1 MTKDIYA
8 KIWALSPYVNDP
20 ESYSELTRLTREL
33 IARYELQGR
42 LSHDPFSPTRE
53 RTLSLP
59 SEKIKNELKGS
70 TCLVT
75 GGLGCVGS
83 ALVRELL
90 KYKIKNIIIID
101 IRAIAPT
108 LIYKNIVTL
117 HCDIRN
123 SKSVHE
129 IFAQYKPDFVFHA
142 AAQRDPGLA
151 ELNIVET
158 VSTNVK
164 GTLNIIVAC
173 ETVGSVK
180 QLVFSSTGK
189 ASRYVTEE
197 IYAGTKKLVEFIF
210 AACAQSSD
218 IKYSMTRF
226 THILDNSLMN
236 QELVNASHTSKCVG
250 IHSPGK
256 YVTAQNA
263 TEAAL
268 LMLNAL
274 IYSEKENCN
283 FLLVRHLEWPVES
296 LEMAL
301 YYVKESGRSIPV
313 IFLGNP
319 LGYSEKFFRGQF
331 DWSQPNELNLL
342 INVYER
348 KHRKLNKEEDIIIAR
363 PCTTDKFILMRSL
376 HRLEKAHGEKE
387 TRDVL
392 IQELKNIVDASLKRV
407 NPRETKDILRWGLD
421 PRFLDIENVRI
432 SDFQIIVP
440 LLQASLDQSVYK
452 SELIDVIYH
461 HHAVN

>member
-1 MTKDIYA
+1 MIKEIYT
-8 KIWALSPYVNDP
+8 KIWALSPYVDDP
-20 ESYSELTRLTREL
+20 ESYSGLTRLTREL
-33 IARYELQGR
+33 IGQYEVQGR
-42 LSHDPFSPTRE
+42 LRDDPFSPTRE

-59 SEKIKNELKGS
+59 KEKIQKELKGS

-90 KYKIKNIIIID
+90 KYKVKNVIIID
-101 IRAIAPT
+101 IAAIAPT
-108 LIYKNIVTL
+108 LTYKNIVTIQ
-117 HCDIRN
+117 CDIRN

-129 IFAQYKPDFVFHA
+129 VFAHYKPDFVFHTA
-142 AAQRDPGLA
+142 AKRDPGLA

-164 GTLNIIVAC
+164 GTLNVIVAC

-189 ASRYVTEE
+189 ASRYITEE

-210 AACAQSSD
+210 DACARSSK
-218 IKYSMTRF
+218 IRYSMTRC

-236 QELVNASHTSKCVG
+236 QELVNASRNNKYVG

-263 TEAAL
+263 LEAAL

-274 IYSEKENCN
+274 IYSQKEQCN

-301 YYVKESGRSIPV
+301 YYIKESGRSIPV

-331 DWSQPNELNLL
+331 DWSRPNELNLL
-342 INVYER
+342 INVYEG
-348 KHRKLNKEEDIIIAR
+348 KHRRLNEEEDIIIAR
-363 PCTTDKFILMRSL
+363 PCTTDKFVLMKSL
-376 HRLEKAHGEKE
+376 YRLEKTHGEKE

-392 IQELKNIVDASLKRV
+392 LQELKNIVSASLKRV
-407 NPRETKDILRWGLD
+407 NPHDTRDILRWGLD
-421 PRFLDIENVRI
+421 TRFLKAENAQV
-432 SDFQIIVP
+432 SDFQLIVP
-440 LLQASLDQSVYK
+440 LLQASLDHSVY
-452 SELIDVIYH
+452 SSDLIDVIYH
-461 HHAVN
+461 HYAVN

>member
-8 KIWALSPYVNDP
+8 KIWALSPSVNDP
-20 ESYSELTRLTREL
+20 ESYSELTKLTGEL
-33 IARYELQGR
+33 IAQYELQGR
-42 LSHDPFSPTRE
+42 LSYDPFSPTRE
-53 RTLSLP
+53 RTLSQP
-59 SEKIKNELKGS
+59 KEKLKEELKGS

-83 ALVRELL
+83 ALVRALL
-90 KYKIKNIIIID
+90 DYDVKNIIIID
-101 IRAIAPT
+101 IRADTPT
-108 LIYKNIVTL
+108 LSCKNIITL

-123 SKSVHE
+123 SKSVNK
-129 IFAQYKPDFVFHA
+129 IFNKYKPDFVFHT

-164 GTLNIIVAC
+164 GTLNIIRAC

-189 ASRYVTEE
+189 ASRYITEE

-210 AACAQSSD
+210 EAYAHTSK
-218 IKYSMTRF
+218 IKYSMTRC

-236 QELVNASHTSKCVG
+236 QELVNASHYNRYLG

-263 TEAAL
+263 LEASL

-274 IYSEKENCN
+274 IYSETKQCN

-301 YYVKESGRSIPV
+301 YYIKESGRSIPV
-313 IFLGNP
+313 IFVGNP
-319 LGYSEKFFRGQF
+319 MGYSEKFFRGQF
-331 DWSQPNELNLL
+331 DWSRPNELNLL
-342 INVYER
+342 TNVYER
-348 KHRKLNKEEDIIIAR
+348 KHRRLNEDEDIIIAR
-363 PCTTDKFILMRSL
+363 PCSTDKFLLMRAL
-376 HRLEKAHGEKE
+376 DRLDAAHGEKE
-387 TRDVL
+387 TKDTL
-392 IQELKNIVDASLKRV
+392 LQELKSIVNASLKMV
-407 NPRETKDILRWGLD
+407 DPQDTKDILRWGLD
-421 PRFLDIENVRI
+421 PRFLKMENVQM